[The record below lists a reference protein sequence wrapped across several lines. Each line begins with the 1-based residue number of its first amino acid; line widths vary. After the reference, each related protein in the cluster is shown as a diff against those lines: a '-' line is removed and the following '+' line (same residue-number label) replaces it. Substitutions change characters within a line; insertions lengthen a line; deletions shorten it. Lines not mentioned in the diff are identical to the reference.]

1 MNVLT
6 LTRSVVALEYRAL
19 RYPSQ
24 LLETTV
30 VAARLPD
37 DSGLRLAY
45 ERLLGAFDSKAGS
58 LLADQHLTDR
68 GRALSR
74 RADVIEQA
82 VALEAK
88 AAKRKTKADEQL
100 GTSTQQ
106 AQVQRTE
113 ARRTYEHDVAQAEN
127 DKQTA
132 QAQAQR
138 RATERKHAER
148 EAVATKARVTLEA
161 EKKQA
166 DKQEARIDE
175 QTAARTAAP
184 KAQLSGALEDTETA
198 AKRKADADE
207 LAKLA
212 QQEKLSRSNA
222 HTG

>member
-30 VAARLPD
+30 VAARMPD

-45 ERLLGAFDSKAGS
+45 ERLLGALDSKAGS
-58 LLADQHLTDR
+58 LLADQRLTDR
-68 GRALSR
+68 GRALTR
-74 RADVIEQA
+74 RADVIEKA

-88 AAKRKTKADEQL
+88 AAERKTKADEQL
-100 GTSTQQ
+100 GTSTQK
-106 AQVQRTE
+106 AQVKRTE
-113 ARRTYEHDVAQAEN
+113 ARRTYEHDVAQATN
-127 DKQTA
+127 DKQKA
-132 QAQAQR
+132 QAEAQR
-138 RATERKHAER
+138 KATERKHAER
-148 EAVATKARVTLEA
+148 EAVANKARITLQA

-166 DKQEARIDE
+166 DKQEARIDQ

-184 KAQLSGALEDTETA
+184 NAQLSDALQDTETA

-207 LAKLA
+207 LAQLA
-212 QQEKLSRSNA
+212 EQEKLSRSNA

>member
-6 LTRSVVALEYRAL
+6 LTRSVIALEYKAL

-30 VAARLPD
+30 VAARMPD

-45 ERLLGAFDSKAGS
+45 ERLLGALDSKAGS
-58 LLADQHLTDR
+58 LLGDQRLTDR
-68 GRALSR
+68 GRALTQ
-74 RADVIEQA
+74 RADVIEKA

-88 AAKRKTKADEQL
+88 AAERKTQAGEQL
-100 GTSTQQ
+100 TTGTHK
-106 AQVQRTE
+106 AQVERTQ
-113 ARRTYEHDVAQAEN
+113 ARQAYEHDVAQAAN
-127 DKQTA
+127 DKQKA
-132 QAQAQR
+132 QAEAQR
-138 RATERKHAER
+138 KATERKHAER
-148 EAVATKARVTLEA
+148 EAVATKARIQLEA

-166 DKQEARIDE
+166 DAHVARIDQ

-184 KAQLSGALEDTETA
+184 NAQLSDALQDTKAA

-207 LAKLA
+207 LAQLA
-212 QQEKLSRSNA
+212 QQEKLSRSSS